1 MASTVWRG
9 HITFGLISVP
19 VRLVRA
25 ARSERVRLKELY
37 KVAPQATAP
46 SRTSHN
52 IPKPPGPT
60 LVSERPTLV
69 PSRSSPD
76 PVEPETF
83 AHVRR
88 VAVPQ
93 DGHEFSSSAITKGFE
108 YEKDKF
114 VTFGS

>member
-25 ARSERVRLKELY
+25 ARSERVRMRELY

-52 IPKPPGPT
+52 VPTVSPGPT

-69 PSRSSPD
+69 PNRFLAEPVQPESFSPI
-76 PVEPETF
+76 
-83 AHVRR
+83 RR
-88 VAVPQ
+88 MAAPQ
-93 DGHEFSSSAITKGFE
+93 DG
-108 YEKDKF
+108 D
-114 VTFGS
+114 